1 MWLMM
6 LMGVG
11 MLIFWGALIAIAVL
25 LIRRLFRTNPPPP
38 ARSASADPTPM
49 QILEQRYA
57 RGEINREQYLLMVK
71 DLETL

>member
-38 ARSASADPTPM
+38 ARLASADPTPL

-71 DLETL
+71 DIEST